1 MHVATRRL
9 TAAVGLL
16 AVGFVASGCR
26 RAQTPPAP
34 PSAPPGSPPT
44 TAPTAGP
51 FEPAPLSA
59 AMALLDNRPAWD
71 DRPPLNL
78 PRHPYE
84 RLLKNWVI
92 VLDPGHGGDAHIPGY
107 KKGPTGVREAEMNF
121 RVAVLLKRL
130 LEDAGAIVYLTR
142 DDDYDLSL
150 TERAEIA
157 NTAPRPDGGV
167 GADLFISI
175 HHNASDRPTA
185 NYTSVWFHGPVDR
198 ASVEL
203 DVARYLQNQLTWGLR
218 TSVPPGQAI
227 FNDRQ
232 MYAGGFGVLRAARVP
247 AILTEASFFSN
258 PDEEQRL
265 RDGLYNL
272 REAYAMYLALCEYAR
287 GGRPTQSLPVVQRL
301 DGGAREL
308 STTLDDGLGGGWG
321 ADLGR
326 ILETTIDVRVAGVR
340 LPHRYD
346 PRSRRLTV
354 LLPTV
359 AEGQTQVVE
368 LRFANHWKHHNH
380 PQRFEVSADGT
391 VTPLGPDRDPRP
403 TTGPIHPDAPVG
415 TTRPGGSVR
424 PWATTRPGEP
434 AAGPTTAPSDR

>member
-1 MHVATRRL
+1 MSQAL
-9 TAAVGLL
+9 
-16 AVGFVASGCR
+16 
-26 RAQTPPAP
+26 
-34 PSAPPGSPPT
+34 
-44 TAPTAGP
+44 
-51 FEPAPLSA
+51 
-59 AMALLDNRPAWD
+59 ALLDHRPAWD
-71 DRPPLNL
+71 DRPPLQL
-78 PRHPYE
+78 ARHPYE
-84 RLLKNWVI
+84 RLLKDWVI

-130 LEDAGAIVYLTR
+130 LEDAGAIVLLTR

-157 NTAPRPDGGV
+157 NNAPRPDGGI

-203 DVARYLQNQLTWGLR
+203 DVARYLQLQLTSALR
-218 TSVPPGQAI
+218 TNVPPGQTI

-247 AILTEASFFSN
+247 AILTEASFFSH
-258 PDEEQRL
+258 PEEEQRL
-265 RDGLYNL
+265 RDSLYNL

-287 GGRPTQSLPVVQRL
+287 GGRPTQSLPVVRQL
-301 DGGAREL
+301 EGGAREL
-308 STTLDDGLGGGWG
+308 TTTLDDGLAGGWG

-326 ILETTIDVRVAGVR
+326 ILQSTIDVRMGGVR
-340 LPHRYD
+340 LPHRYE
-346 PRSRRLTV
+346 PRTRQLSV
-354 LLPTV
+354 LLPV
-359 AEGQTQVVE
+359 ATSAAADGDIVE
-368 LRFANHWKHHNH
+368 LRFANHWKHHNY
-380 PQRFEVSADGT
+380 PQRYRIAAEGA
-391 VTPLGPDRDPRP
+391 VTPLGPERDPLP

-415 TTRPGGSVR
+415 TTRPAR
-424 PWATTRPGEP
+424 PSATVP
-434 AAGPTTAPSDR
+434 APASAR